1 MQISLA
7 EERNTSFHR
16 FFKCLAFPHWG
27 ICDSLLNIQTKQNPF
42 TNVTL
47 GTGPSLVQEMDSE
60 QLSSNV
66 EVNDLKSEQQYLL
79 TSTETVDP
87 L

>member
-1 MQISLA
+1 
-7 EERNTSFHR
+7 
-16 FFKCLAFPHWG
+16 
-27 ICDSLLNIQTKQNPF
+27 
-42 TNVTL
+42 
-47 GTGPSLVQEMDSE
+47 MDYE

-66 EVNDLKSEQQYLL
+66 EVNDLESEQQYLL